1 MDKYRI
7 DSHKLLYHVDR
18 VSDWLK
24 GKNIYPIYMEIA
36 PSGSCN
42 HRCVYCGLDFM
53 RYAPQFLDTKKFHI
67 RLSEM
72 ASLGV
77 KSIMYAGEG
86 EPLLHKDIA
95 AIVRHTKKCG
105 IDAAI
110 TTNGVLLKEKLLK
123 EMMPAT
129 TWIKVS
135 VDAATP
141 KTYAQIHN
149 TREQDFNTMIENLTY
164 AAGVRKKNHYAC
176 TLGMQLIL
184 LPQNYQEVVALA
196 KKAKAI
202 GMDYLVVKPYSQ
214 HPLSITTKY
223 ENIKY
228 RRYRGLAEE
237 LRALNSKSF
246 NVVFREHTMQKWDE
260 GGHAYAHCLGL
271 PFWAYIDAC
280 GNVWACSIYLS
291 KEKFCLGNIYKNTFR
306 QIMESP
312 KRKKLLRFAQEK
324 LDTSQCRVNCRMD
337 EINRYLWDLKNPSEH
352 VNFI

>member
-7 DSHKLLYHVDR
+7 DSHKLIYHVDR
-18 VSDWLK
+18 VSRWLQ
-24 GKNIYPIYMEIA
+24 GKNTYPIYLEVA

-53 RYAPQFLDTKKFHI
+53 CYAPQFLDTGKFQA

-86 EPLLHKDIA
+86 EPLLHPHFA
-95 AIVRHTKKCG
+95 GIVEYTKKCG
-105 IDAAI
+105 IDVAI
-110 TTNGVLLKEKLLK
+110 TTNGVLLGEELAKRIL
-123 EMMPAT
+123 PHV

-135 VDAATP
+135 ADAATP
-141 KTYAQIHN
+141 QTYARIH
-149 TREQDFNTMIENLTY
+149 RARKQDFNTMIENLSR
-164 AAGVRKKNHYAC
+164 AASIRKKKKYAC
-176 TLGMQLIL
+176 TLGMQMVL
-184 LPQNYQEVVALA
+184 LPENYKEAVALA

-214 HPLSITTKY
+214 HPLSITKKY
-223 ENIKY
+223 KNIKY
-228 RRYRGLAEE
+228 ARYAALAEE
-237 LRALNSKSF
+237 LEALSGKAF
-246 NVVFREHTMQKWDE
+246 NVIFRANTMQKWDE

-271 PFWAYIDAC
+271 AFWSYVDAS
-280 GNVWACSIYLS
+280 GSVWACSIYLS
-291 KEKFCLGNIYKNTFR
+291 KDQFYLGNIYKNTYR

-312 KRKKLLRFAQEK
+312 QRKKLLRFAQEK

-337 EINRYLWDLKNPSEH
+337 EVNRYLWQLKHPAEH